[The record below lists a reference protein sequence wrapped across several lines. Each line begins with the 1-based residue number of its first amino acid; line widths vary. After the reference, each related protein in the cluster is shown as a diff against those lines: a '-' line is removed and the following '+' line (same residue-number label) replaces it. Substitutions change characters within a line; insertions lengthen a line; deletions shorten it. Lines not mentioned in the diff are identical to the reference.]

1 MQELKQAIAAMD
13 ELLSKLSASPSQL
26 SLEFQWDEK
35 INPLAWFE
43 AQHLYPK
50 FYWRARE
57 GREEVFAL
65 GEVSRFTDPLFAER
79 VLNENQRIWGGVPFP
94 DALNKHPATKQ
105 PFFFLPQ
112 IEIERQGAKW
122 KLKLNPS
129 ESKESTRLAL
139 KKLSASFL
147 PLATSHH
154 LVADIHHEPDYEAWH
169 DLVDNALDAIEQDA
183 LQKVVLA
190 RKTHLQL
197 NNPLSPMALLSE
209 SQKKNPLCYHFAM
222 ALDPTSCFLGSTP
235 ERLFRR
241 QGQLLT
247 TEALAGTVRR
257 EPDLPE
263 QDEALANWLL
273 QDDKNNDENQIVG
286 HDILARLAPLCCE
299 VRLEPL
305 ATVVK
310 LRQVQ
315 HLKRKISAS
324 LRLNIPHASLI
335 DCLQPTAAVAGYPRK
350 KALDFIHDNEPF
362 QRDWYAGSVG
372 YISRD
377 KSEFCVAIRSALIL
391 KNKVNLYA
399 GAGIVK
405 GSLAKT
411 EWQELNQKT
420 ATLQSLFVRKNKKVS
435 EVSHPCVLANTLEVK

>member
-1 MQELKQAIAAMD
+1 MD
-13 ELLSKLSASPSQL
+13 ELLTKLSANPSQL
-26 SLEFQWDEK
+26 SVEFQWDEK

-43 AQHLYPK
+43 AQPLYPK

-57 GREEVFAL
+57 GQEEVFAL

-79 VLNENQRIWGGVPFP
+79 RLNENQRIWGGIPFP
-94 DALNKHPATKQ
+94 DAIKAHLAAKT

-112 IEIERQGAKW
+112 IEIERQGFKW
-122 KLKLNPS
+122 VLKLNPS
-129 ESKESTRLAL
+129 ENKETTRQAL
-139 KKLSASFL
+139 KKLIPSFFSFDKSCHFV
-147 PLATSHH
+147 T
-154 LVADIHHEPDYEAWH
+154 DIHFEPDYATWQNM
-169 DLVDNALDAIEQDA
+169 VDKALDAISQQA

-197 NNPLSPMALLSE
+197 ANQLSPMAFLAM
-209 SQKKNPLCYHFAM
+209 SQQKNPHCYHFAM
-222 ALDPTSCFLGSTP
+222 VFDPTSCFLGSTP

-247 TEALAGTVRR
+247 TEALAGTVQRA
-257 EPDLPE
+257 EDVPE
-263 QDEALANWLL
+263 RDEALANWLL
-273 QDDKNNDENQIVG
+273 EDDKNNAENLIVG
-286 HDILARLAPLCCE
+286 KDILARLAPYCCE
-299 VRLEPL
+299 VRLESL
-305 ATVVK
+305 ATLVK

-324 LRLNIPHASLI
+324 LLSNIPHATLI
-335 DCLQPTAAVAGYPRK
+335 ECLQPTAAVAGYPRK
-350 KALDFIHDNEPF
+350 KALQFIHGNEPF

-372 YISRD
+372 YLAQT
-377 KSEFCVAIRSALIL
+377 KSEFCVAIRSAFIV

-399 GAGIVK
+399 GAGVVK

-420 ATLQSLFVRKNKKVS
+420 ATLQSLFEQKEKTLS
-435 EVSHPCVLANTLEVK
+435 DVSHSCVFDAAEVVK